1 MFALAV
7 LHEELQLYAQ
17 HRMVAA
23 MNRDSPSLVVGA
35 TNPLFTNATNLAGA
49 ALPTLVT
56 PTRSLPVPP
65 VIPSSA
71 ANTDIPM
78 TPSGPVLLSDNN
90 HSDFRPSASPG
101 RTGFGS
107 FSPHAN
113 PTNQSGSDRSDAQDS
128 SSTHSCASPRS
139 TLPAPRRPV
148 PQVSLLSNVTN
159 FLDASPNP
167 AADPPVPDISSPML
181 HKPPLPT
188 ASLSPLTT
196 STRAART
203 SPSSTL
209 GKPPQV
215 HRLLSSYIF
224 LHFFTLT
231 LGVMCT
237 SYIASG
243 CTPCYG
249 TFTVPVIDA
258 PPASSRG
265 KLFSRCQVP

>member
-1 MFALAV
+1 
-7 LHEELQLYAQ
+7 
-17 HRMVAA
+17 

-167 AADPPVPDISSPML
+167 AADPPVPDISSPMPHL
-181 HKPPLPT
+181 
-188 ASLSPLTT
+188 SLQAPSTNSFSVTT
-196 STRAART
+196 D
-203 SPSSTL
+203 
-209 GKPPQV
+209 
-215 HRLLSSYIF
+215 YIHPGCSHQSK
-224 LHFFTLT
+224 LY
-231 LGVMCT
+231 
-237 SYIASG
+237 SRQAASG
-243 CTPCYG
+243 TPL
-249 TFTVPVIDA
+249 A
-258 PPASSRG
+258 
-265 KLFSRCQVP
+265 